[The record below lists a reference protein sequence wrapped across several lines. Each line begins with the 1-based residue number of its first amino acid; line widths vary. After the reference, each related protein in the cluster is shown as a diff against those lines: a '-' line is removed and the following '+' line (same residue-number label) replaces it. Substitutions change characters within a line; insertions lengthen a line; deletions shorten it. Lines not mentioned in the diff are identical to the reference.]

1 METQIV
7 IINPSTAKPIV
18 VDLKDISNLEKE
30 SYITSGIFLFF
41 NGKNELCMF
50 GCSYDNVIEHAIGQS
65 KDEMIY
71 SYFIIK
77 DIELP
82 LNDNEIDNIYDNIT
96 QDRLHMFVLSNKT
109 EIQIDIILN

>member
-30 SYITSGIFLFF
+30 EYITPGIFLFF
-41 NGKNELCMF
+41 DGKNELCMF

-77 DIELP
+77 DIEFP
-82 LNDNEIDNIYDNIT
+82 LNDDEIDNIYDNIT
-96 QDRLHMFVLSNKT
+96 HDKLHMFILSSKT
-109 EIQIDIILN
+109 KMPLYIIYN